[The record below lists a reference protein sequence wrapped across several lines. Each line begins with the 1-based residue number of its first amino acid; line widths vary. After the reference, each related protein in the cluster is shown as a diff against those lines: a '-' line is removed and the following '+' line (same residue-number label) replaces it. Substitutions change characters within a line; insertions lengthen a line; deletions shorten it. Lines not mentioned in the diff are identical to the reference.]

1 LPEEEKVFSLKI
13 DTPLIKI
20 GLKGSSE
27 FIEKM
32 FNNIIEDFLV
42 QQNLIGFIEEEEEE
56 ELDEEEIEE
65 IEKIEKDV
73 SGVSLDEFK
82 RNYKFNKPQEK
93 LIITALWLTKTKKK
107 KELNNAYI
115 NRVLDDGGFR
125 RINHINNVL
134 EALRNKEIYIHTKR
148 MLKGITKPILVDPA
162 QIKNLGEQ
170 ILRESMLHA

>member
-1 LPEEEKVFSLKI
+1 MSDDQNIFSLKI

-20 GLKGSSE
+20 DLKGSSE

-42 QQNLIGFIEEEEEE
+42 QQDLIGFIEEEEEE
-56 ELDEEEIEE
+56 DLDEEEIKE

-73 SGVSLDEFK
+73 SSVSLDEFS
-82 RNYKFNKPQEK
+82 RNYKFEKPQEK

-115 NRVLDDGGFR
+115 NTILDNGGFK
-125 RINHINNVL
+125 RIDSINKRL
-134 EALRNKEIYIHTKR
+134 EALRNKKMITMISGKAGKRKKYKLTKEDIAKIEKTYK
-148 MLKGITKPILVDPA
+148 LD
-162 QIKNLGEQ
+162 QSSEN
-170 ILRESMLHA
+170 

>member
-1 LPEEEKVFSLKI
+1 MSEDKNLFSLKI

-20 GLKGSSE
+20 NLNGSSE

-32 FNNIIEDFLV
+32 FNIIIEDFLI
-42 QQNLIGFIEEEEEE
+42 QQDLLGIIEDEEEEE
-56 ELDEEEIEE
+56 ELDEEEIKE

-82 RNYKFNKPQEK
+82 RCYKFNKPQEK

-107 KELNNAYI
+107 KELNNTYI

-134 EALRNKEIYIHTKR
+134 EALRNKEMITIISAPPGKRKIFKLTKEDIVKIEKTYK
-148 MLKGITKPILVDPA
+148 LSKS
-162 QIKNLGEQ
+162 E
-170 ILRESMLHA
+170 